1 LFDAPEKVAY
11 LDQESHALQTHLEE
25 RLGLLWR
32 TQVLKVRGLW
42 LNILA
47 QALEFLSKLAL
58 YASISNN
65 NFQFIVSYNVTMT
78 SILMKTHE

>member
-32 TQVLKVRGLW
+32 TQVLEVRDLS
-42 LNILA
+42 LNILP
-47 QALEFLSKLAL
+47 QAVEFLYPS
-58 YASISNN
+58 
-65 NFQFIVSYNVTMT
+65 
-78 SILMKTHE
+78 